1 MNRSDSFEGAHTG
14 DPEKDLAYERDHA
27 KRGSLILLFSPQDDG
42 MLERKFLFLV
52 QAVNLI

>member
-42 MLERKFLFLV
+42 MLEREFLFLV